1 MLTLQEKNKIKDI
14 ISEGLGIRRDINF
27 AYFLNEIDDTNDRIK
42 RLESQLSIIISNQR
56 ILDEKLDHIINL
68 LRKK

>member
-27 AYFLNEIDDTNDRIK
+27 AYFLNEIDDTNDKIK
-42 RLESQLSIIISNQR
+42 RLESQMSIIISNQS